1 MIRMKQEKINFFEIS
16 ALFSIYLMLF
26 FNDVFCKDS
35 IIAVVSAFFGI
46 TYTIMAGKGRPVCYL
61 FGVSGS
67 ALYGSL
73 AFDTALWGNLILYT
87 GYYIRM
93 QVLGFFRWNKHLKA
107 DKKEI
112 VKTRLNLSDLIKLA
126 LITLSAAIIS
136 IIILILSGDK
146 SPYIDGIT
154 TVFSVA
160 GMYLTVKRC
169 IEQWLVWLIV
179 NGLSFVMWLKITLE
193 GEKVYSTVL
202 MWGVY
207 FILAIYFYIKWKQDI
222 FPSKY
227 TP

>member
-1 MIRMKQEKINFFEIS
+1 MKVNSDRAIS
-16 ALFSIYLMLF
+16 FKGFYNNKVLKKGLEFASDNGALF
-26 FNDVFCKDS
+26 
-35 IIAVVSAFFGI
+35 AA
-46 TYTIMAGKGRPVCYL
+46 TT
-61 FGVSGS
+61 
-67 ALYGSL
+67 
-73 AFDTALWGNLILYT
+73 TLILYA
-87 GYYIRM
+87 GYYIPM

-179 NGLSFVMWLKITLE
+179 NGLSFVMWLKIALE